1 MIKGRKSI
9 FFQLTM
15 AFLLL
20 GLLPLLIAG
29 VVLYGQFGRNLERV
43 MLKDMTRVV
52 DYTCNNVEEMKE
64 ECDRL
69 TKLMY
74 DIPLEDGRWLF
85 ELLKDKGESGN
96 GKKQKLN
103 GLLKEILERDSK
115 IASVYFVEE
124 SGQMYYATSNTQKV
138 LNEAALREKIEDMGL
153 AGMGLSMGATHVD
166 DYFPQSKNQV
176 ITFSRPYRD
185 MSGIETLDH
194 VLGRLYVD
202 IKLTKL
208 SAVLEEMDQEK
219 QGVFRLMADSGVC
232 IYSTRKEE
240 IGKYLGADKD
250 LAVMWGEGGA
260 GQSILTAKDY
270 LVYEEIPGCSWK
282 AVLETPRRELLRN
295 LYQTRRAVLWFI
307 GGSFI
312 VLIMLYRYFLGR
324 FRRPVEEL
332 KDGMVAIQQG
342 KLSTRVCVE
351 REDELGLL
359 GEGLNHM
366 AQELEEYIHRVYVAE
381 IRQREAELDALK
393 SQIKPHYLYNTLDV
407 IRMMALDHSD
417 NQTAQMVESL
427 SRQLKY
433 LIGYNSDRVPLCREI
448 DNIQEYF
455 VIMRARYENRISL
468 ELDIAREVEEC
479 QIIKLSLQPIVENAV
494 RHGLRQKGGGTL
506 RIEAVKAGNGLEITV
521 MDDGA
526 GMDEATLTKLR
537 ESLEQESMGEL
548 KEDGWHH
555 VGLKNAYER
564 IKKNFGPDYGLEI
577 FSDKDVGTVVIYH
590 LPFIKGSSEKI
601 KEQSF

>member
-1 MIKGRKSI
+1 
-9 FFQLTM
+9 
-15 AFLLL
+15 
-20 GLLPLLIAG
+20 
-29 VVLYGQFGRNLERV
+29 
-43 MLKDMTRVV
+43 
-52 DYTCNNVEEMKE
+52 
-64 ECDRL
+64 
-69 TKLMY
+69 
-74 DIPLEDGRWLF
+74 
-85 ELLKDKGESGN
+85 
-96 GKKQKLN
+96 
-103 GLLKEILERDSK
+103 
-115 IASVYFVEE
+115 
-124 SGQMYYATSNTQKV
+124 
-138 LNEAALREKIEDMGL
+138 
-153 AGMGLSMGATHVD
+153 
-166 DYFPQSKNQV
+166 
-176 ITFSRPYRD
+176 
-185 MSGIETLDH
+185 
-194 VLGRLYVD
+194 
-202 IKLTKL
+202 
-208 SAVLEEMDQEK
+208 
-219 QGVFRLMADSGVC
+219 
-232 IYSTRKEE
+232 
-240 IGKYLGADKD
+240 
-250 LAVMWGEGGA
+250 
-260 GQSILTAKDY
+260 
-270 LVYEEIPGCSWK
+270 
-282 AVLETPRRELLRN
+282 
-295 LYQTRRAVLWFI
+295 
-307 GGSFI
+307 
-312 VLIMLYRYFLGR
+312 
-324 FRRPVEEL
+324 
-332 KDGMVAIQQG
+332 
-342 KLSTRVCVE
+342 
-351 REDELGLL
+351 
-359 GEGLNHM
+359 M

-590 LPFIKGSSEKI
+590 LPFIEGSSEKI